1 MEQQVCVEIVSCN
14 EDLKINFV
22 SGVGDDDDEN
32 VKEKRK
38 GASSAKKPPKPP
50 RSQTHRAFSLDA
62 ADQKLIR
69 ELAMIKRARME
80 RMKGLLLQKKASK
93 SSSSSSSHST
103 LFAMIFTIVVFIVV
117 LFQGMSCQI
126 SCGTFQGSPP
136 PLETNESGLIFIH
149 EELNPSAHDSS
160 DPNYISM
167 PGWHLYRE

>member
-1 MEQQVCVEIVSCN
+1 MNLSSTQRIMDHDSPPPTEQQVCVEIVSCN
-14 EDLKINFV
+14 EDLKINF
-22 SGVGDDDDEN
+22 VGDDDDEN

-50 RSQTHRAFSLDA
+50 RSQAHRGFSLDA

-149 EELNPSAHDSS
+149 EELNPSAHDSV
-160 DPNYISM
+160 
-167 PGWHLYRE
+167 